1 MKNSKRT
8 DKSGMI
14 FCKICCNNRMI
25 NRKYR
30 CGVCVCKPKERTRFF
45 KLAKKDRIDIAIQKY
60 LTGKGMKKYLQ
71 KLKQCI
77 KRMCNDV

>member
-1 MKNSKRT
+1 
-8 DKSGMI
+8 
-14 FCKICCNNRMI
+14 
-25 NRKYR
+25 
-30 CGVCVCKPKERTRFF
+30 VCKPKERTRFF
-45 KLAKKDRIDIAIQKY
+45 KLAKKDSIDIAIQKY